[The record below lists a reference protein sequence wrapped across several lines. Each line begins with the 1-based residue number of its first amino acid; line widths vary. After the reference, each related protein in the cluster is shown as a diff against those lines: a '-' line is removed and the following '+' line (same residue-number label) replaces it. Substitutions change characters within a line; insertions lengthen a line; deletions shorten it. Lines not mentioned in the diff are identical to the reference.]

1 MIAYGDRGYIK
12 EELNMLNIESPI
24 PLYHQLASIILEK
37 IRSNEYKIGIRIP
50 SEHKLA
56 REFNIGRP
64 TVRQA
69 TDLLIRK
76 KILVRKRGSGT
87 YVKEQEEIDLF
98 SLAGTSSAF
107 IKKGINADISI
118 LKNISIINI
127 DFDNDNPF
135 FNKNAYFYS
144 RISRVENEPIII
156 EEIYID
162 PDIFK
167 GLEKINLADA
177 SLSHIIEEQ
186 YFMKPTGGKQTFNI
200 TYPDKEKA
208 NLLKTDEATP
218 ILLVK
223 RFLNFKQKDNLIYSR
238 IYCRTDKFVFS
249 QVLGGIINE

>member
-1 MIAYGDRGYIK
+1 
-12 EELNMLNIESPI
+12 MLNIESPI
-24 PLYHQLASIILEK
+24 PLYHQLASIIQEK
-37 IRSNEYKIGIRIP
+37 IRSNEYKTGISIP

-56 REFNIGRP
+56 KEFKIGRP

-76 KILVRKRGSGT
+76 KILERKRGSGT
-87 YVKEQEEIDLF
+87 YVREQEEIDLF

-107 IKKGINADISI
+107 YKKGIDVDISI

-127 DFDNDNPF
+127 DFDPDNPF
-135 FNKNAYFYS
+135 FNKNAYFFS

-156 EEIYID
+156 EDIYLD

-167 GLEKINLADA
+167 GLDNTNLIET
-177 SLSHIIEEQ
+177 SLSHIIEER
-186 YFMKPTGGKQTFNI
+186 YFMKPIGGKQTFNI
-200 TYPDKEKA
+200 TNLGKEKA
-208 NLLKTDEATP
+208 SILKVDETTP

-249 QVLGGIINE
+249 QVLGGII

>member
-1 MIAYGDRGYIK
+1 
-12 EELNMLNIESPI
+12 MLNIESPI

-37 IRSNEYKIGIRIP
+37 IRSNEYKAGIRIP

-56 REFNIGRP
+56 KEFKIGRP

-76 KILVRKRGSGT
+76 KILERKRGSGT
-87 YVKEQEEIDLF
+87 YVREQDEVDLF

-107 IKKGINADISI
+107 NKKGINVDIGI

-127 DFDNDNPF
+127 DFDTENPF

-156 EEIYID
+156 EEIYLD

-167 GLEKINLADA
+167 DLEKINLADA
-177 SLSHIIEEQ
+177 SLSNIIEER
-186 YFMKPTGGKQTFNI
+186 YFMKPIGGKQAFKI
-200 TYPDKEKA
+200 TYLNKEKA
-208 NLLKTDEATP
+208 ILLKVDETTP

-223 RFLNFKQKDNLIYSR
+223 RFLNFKQKDNLIFSK

-249 QVLGGIINE
+249 QVLGGISNE